1 MTDAYQGTAV
11 TLTVSFFASPGGPP
25 ADVTGLNLTL
35 TDPSAA
41 VVLDAVT
48 DGIEHVA
55 TGVYR
60 YTWVVPI
67 DAELGDWLALWE
79 ADGPITAN
87 ELVTVHETVVNCWAS
102 TTDVYNVTGVQ
113 VTAPQLQRAH
123 WVLRSFVPIDPADP
137 GEHFRATD
145 RLKLFRAECFQAAWM
160 FEQIDVSTRTDVSQL
175 SQDGLTFTYANPDAV
190 VLAPLAKRNV
200 DRLTFNASRNYG
212 GSRRP
217 RRYADIE
224 AVADAVMRDEAV
236 VPDFPWRR
244 EGSL

>member
-11 TLTVSFFASPGGPP
+11 TLTASFFASPGGPP
-25 ADVTGLNLTL
+25 ADVAGLGLTIHAPDGSPVL
-35 TDPSAA
+35 TPDPS
-41 VVLDAVT
+41 D
-48 DGIEHVA
+48 IEHVA

-60 YTWVVPI
+60 YSWVVAI

-79 ADGPITAN
+79 ADGPVTAN

-137 GEHFRATD
+137 GLFLRETD

-160 FEQIDVSTRTDVSQL
+160 FEQIDVATRTDVGTL
-175 SQDGLTFTYANPDAV
+175 TQDGVSIAYANPDAV

-217 RRYADIE
+217 RRYADITE
-224 AVADAVMRDEAV
+224 AADAVMRDEAI
-236 VPDFPWRR
+236 VPDFPWSY
-244 EGSL
+244 EGHI